1 MRFNNKLLNLMRFNN
16 LLLNANF
23 RKKKR
28 KVVKITLLYYP
39 FLRVIEIYFG
49 FYKNKE
55 RLL

>member
-39 FLRVIEIYFG
+39 LLRVIEIYLDFIKIKKD
-49 FYKNKE
+49 F
-55 RLL
+55 L